1 MGTTASSQAD
11 ASAQPNIPQTNGSP
25 SDSEAPFL
33 FHSDFSPAFRI
44 SPMSS
49 YKAPLRDMR
58 FVLFDLL
65 GAESAFERMGFTDAT
80 RDVLDA
86 VLEEGARFTETV
98 LAPLN
103 AVGDRIG
110 CAHDKATGAVTTP
123 PGFKQAYEQYV
134 EGGWPGLVSPVEFG
148 GQGLPH
154 AAGVPLKEMIDAAN
168 LAWGNF
174 PLLSHGATEAL
185 LHHGEDWQRE
195 VFLKPLVEGRW
206 TGTMCLTEPHCGT
219 DLGLLKTRAE
229 PQADGSH
236 SVTGTK
242 IFITAGDHD
251 FTDNI
256 VHLVLARL
264 PDAPAGS
271 KGISLFVVPKLR
283 VARDGAVGE
292 ANAVRAGSIEHKMG
306 IHGSATCVLNFDGAQ
321 GWLVGQPH
329 KGLMAMFTMMNTAR
343 LAVGLQGLGLSDRA
357 LQNALAYSRERLQMR
372 ALSGAKFPEK
382 PADPIIVHPD
392 VRRMLLTC
400 KALVE
405 GGRAMGYHGALLVD
419 IASHAENAEER
430 QQADA
435 LFGFMTPIIKA
446 CLTEW
451 GVECT
456 YQALQCFGGHGY
468 IAEHGIEQLARD
480 ARITTLYEGT
490 TGIQA
495 LDLLGRKV
503 MQQQGAGLQ
512 VFVGMVDRFC
522 AEHEGNVA
530 TAEFVAPLRAKSAEW
545 IQLTRQIGQRA
556 AANAD
561 EIGAAAYDYLMYS
574 GYVAL
579 AYWWARSVAASEAS
593 SQPEAFKAGKRE
605 TARFYFARILPRTL
619 AHAAAIG
626 SELATLTAL
635 EADAF
640 DA

>member
-1 MGTTASSQAD
+1 
-11 ASAQPNIPQTNGSP
+11 
-25 SDSEAPFL
+25 
-33 FHSDFSPAFRI
+33 
-44 SPMSS
+44 MSS
-49 YKAPLRDMR
+49 YKAPLRDMQ
-58 FVLFDLL
+58 FVLFDVLDVEPTFQRL
-65 GAESAFERMGFTDAT
+65 GFADAT
-80 RDVLDA
+80 RDVLEA
-86 VLEEGARFTETV
+86 VLDEGARFTETV

-103 AVGDRIG
+103 AVGDQVG
-110 CAHDKATGAVTTP
+110 CSFDAATGAVTTP
-123 PGFKQAYEQYV
+123 PGFKQAYRQYV
-134 EGGWPGLVSPVEFG
+134 DGGWAGLTSSPEFG

-154 AAGVPLKEMIDAAN
+154 AAGLPLKEMIDAAN

-185 LHHGEDWQRE
+185 VQHGEDWQRE

-219 DLGLLKTRAE
+219 DLGLLRTRAE
-229 PQADGSH
+229 PNDDGSYAI
-236 SVTGTK
+236 TGTK

-271 KGISLFVVPKLR
+271 KGISLFVVPKMR
-283 VARDGAVGE
+283 VARDGTVG
-292 ANAVRAGSIEHKMG
+292 ATNAVRVGSIEHKMG
-306 IHGSATCVLNFDGAQ
+306 IHGSATCVMNFDGAQ
-321 GWLVGQPH
+321 GYLVGQAH

-357 LQNALAYSRERLQMR
+357 LQNALAYSRDRLQMR
-372 ALSGAKFPEK
+372 APAGPKFPDK

-405 GGRAMGYHGALLVD
+405 GGRLMGYHAALQVD
-419 IASHAENAEER
+419 IAHHSPDAEER
-430 QQADA
+430 QRADA
-435 LFGFMTPIIKA
+435 LVGFMTPIVKA

-456 YQALQCFGGHGY
+456 YHALQCYGGHGY

-503 MQQQGAGLQ
+503 MQQQGAGLK
-512 VFVGMVDRFC
+512 VFLGMIEQFC
-522 AEHEGNVA
+522 TEHEGNPAV
-530 TAEFVAPLRAKSAEW
+530 AEFIEPLRTKAGEW
-545 IQLTRQIGQRA
+545 QRLTLQVGQRA
-556 AANAD
+556 AANPE

-579 AYWWARSVAASEAS
+579 AYWWARSVVATAQAGR
-593 SQPEAFKAGKRE
+593 PEGFNAGKRE
-605 TARFYFARILPRTL
+605 TARFYFSRILPRTL
-619 AHAAAIG
+619 THAAAMESG
-626 SELATLTAL
+626 SGSLMAL
-635 EADAF
+635 DAAQF